1 MGQTRR
7 TRGIPNNK
15 KIYSIRLGYM
25 KKQIG
30 DLEVRI
36 ENLEQILILATRY
49 GEDDLQRIIRY
60 KIGVLER
67 EHKILKNRMNII
79 W

>member
-1 MGQTRR
+1 
-7 TRGIPNNK
+7 
-15 KIYSIRLGYM
+15 M

-36 ENLEQILILATRY
+36 ENLQQVLTLVTRY

-60 KIGVLER
+60 KIEVLER
-67 EHKILKNRMNII
+67 EHKILKNRMNYE
-79 W
+79 

>member
-1 MGQTRR
+1 
-7 TRGIPNNK
+7 
-15 KIYSIRLGYM
+15 M

-36 ENLEQILILATRY
+36 ENLQQILILVTRY
-49 GEDDLQRIIRY
+49 GEDDLQRFIRY
-60 KIGVLER
+60 KIGILER